1 MKRQN
6 VRQLAIREVRSPAL
20 YSRTLSVRAFS
31 VGYSSRSK
39 SPCTTC
45 TSGAMLRR
53 YCSVDFV
60 QRFPVQSTV
69 CIFPGTSISCVG
81 FPIGQLVDPCT
92 SVRSSRSTCTAPG
105 TSSASRRSDK
115 ARESRRCRARAPS
128 RRVGCVN
135 VVRASSKSHAP
146 VADRSVRSSHGGE
159 FLLDVRL
166 EQTRVFSVED
176 APVAEASTESLQV
189 MADACTMAQAC
200 LNWERNNA
208 WNAMHKVAWI

>member
-6 VRQLAIREVRSPAL
+6 ARQLAIREVRSPAL
-20 YSRTLSVRAFS
+20 DSRTLSVRAFS
-31 VGYSSRSK
+31 VGYSSSRSK

-81 FPIGQLVDPCT
+81 FPIGQLVDPTCT

-105 TSSASRRSDK
+105 TSSASRRSGK

-135 VVRASSKSHAP
+135 VGRASSKSHAP
-146 VADRSVRSSHGGE
+146 VADRSGRAMVES
-159 FLLDVRL
+159 F
-166 EQTRVFSVED
+166 FSTC
-176 APVAEASTESLQV
+176 A
-189 MADACTMAQAC
+189 
-200 LNWERNNA
+200 WERNASFPSRMRLSQSRRRNRCR
-208 WNAMHKVAWI
+208 